1 MAARHR
7 PGDRRCRRA
16 RRHDAVERLING
28 SLDAAEHFGGRPPE
42 LFAGTDRADFPS
54 PIDYPNSC
62 APQAWASAS
71 ILMNLRSSLGLAP
84 PARPGDPPV
93 VDVRSGQAFELSSLS
108 GLCAGGERY
117 RLDVTTRKMLP
128 MAR

>member
-1 MAARHR
+1 MD
-7 PGDRRCRRA
+7 GL
-16 RRHDAVERLING
+16 VNG

-84 PARPGDPPV
+84 PVRPGGPPV
-93 VDVRSGQAFELSSLS
+93 VDGYAGHTVGLSSLS
-108 GLCAGGERY
+108 GLCSGGELY
-117 RLDVTTRKMLP
+117 RLDITTRKMQQI
-128 MAR
+128 AR